1 LPGVES
7 ASELSKNGLDIA
19 VMQSK
24 QMEKIEELTLYI
36 IEQNKA
42 LEKTQKE
49 MEELKL
55 QMKALIAKTK

>member
-1 LPGVES
+1 
-7 ASELSKNGLDIA
+7 
-19 VMQSK
+19 
-24 QMEKIEELTLYI
+24 MEKIEELTLYI